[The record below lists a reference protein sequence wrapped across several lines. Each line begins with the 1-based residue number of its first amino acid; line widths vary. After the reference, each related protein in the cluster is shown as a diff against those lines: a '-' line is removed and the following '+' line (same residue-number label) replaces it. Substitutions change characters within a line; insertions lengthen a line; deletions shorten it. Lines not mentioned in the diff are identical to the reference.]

1 MTEQDN
7 REQEQN
13 SPSEFGWLERVSRAV
28 DKVARAADRG
38 MRYAGKRLTGFE
50 CAMVGML
57 TVMAIRGSGLWMAA
71 LGVLAVMEIAVIVS
85 AAVWND
91 GGSDDE

>member
-7 REQEQN
+7 RKREQN
-13 SPSEFGWLERVSRAV
+13 SPSEFGWLERV
-28 DKVARAADRG
+28 ARATDRG
-38 MRYAGKRLTGFE
+38 RLYAGKRLTGFD
-50 CAMVGML
+50 CAIIGML
-57 TVMAIRGSGLWMAA
+57 TVLAIRGSELCLAA
-71 LGVLAVMEIAVIVS
+71 LGVLAVMELAVIVT

>member
-7 REQEQN
+7 RKRKQN
-13 SPSEFGWLERVSRAV
+13 STSEFGWLE
-28 DKVARAADRG
+28 KVASAADRG
-38 MRYAGKRLTGFE
+38 MRYAGRRLTAFE
-50 CAMVGML
+50 CAIIGML
-57 TVMAIRGSGLWMAA
+57 TVLAIRGSELCLAA
-71 LGVLAVMEIAVIVS
+71 LGVLAVMELAVIVS